1 MMMSMI
7 EKEMGMMIMV
17 HDDDDDDD
25 HFDVCE
31 GH

>member
-1 MMMSMI
+1 MMTSMI
-7 EKEMGMMIMV
+7 EKGMGMMIMV